1 MSLGRGMAG
10 TETAVEAAR
19 RYIIKRPRL
28 TRLLDRAN
36 ARVLML
42 IAPAGFGKTTLARE
56 WAGDQ
61 TNVWYQGTTA
71 TADVAAL
78 AAGLSEVVSELIPD
92 AGSRMIHR
100 MRATGT
106 PEEDVDVLA
115 ELFAENLADW
125 PEDAWLVFDDYQFA
139 MEATA
144 PERFIEVLLRDAPVQ
159 LLLTSRKRPSWASAR
174 RLLYGEVYEL
184 GRTELAMDH
193 DEAASVL
200 AHRKDAPAAGLVALA
215 EGWPAVIGLAA
226 LTDDFELPEGSLPD
240 ALYDYFAEELYQA
253 AEEPLQRALCRL
265 ALAPTL
271 AYEVADFLLGPDAPD
286 VIRAGVRLGFLNP
299 RVNAIELHPLLR
311 TFLEAKSRETVFD
324 NERAVRELAEYLSA
338 QGRWDDAFALI
349 DRSFSED
356 VFIALL
362 ERGLLVLLDHRRLRT
377 LTRWL
382 RLAESKA
389 VDAPVVELAEA
400 EIAFHDGLRRKA
412 EALALHAASRLDKAH
427 PLRSRALYVA
437 GSSARMDF
445 HNERAADCYE
455 KALRDAVTRGA
466 RRDAVWGKFSVAL
479 DLGEAGANALLQELI
494 NLNDGTA
501 SSEARLAICQHL
513 MASRTGGDLKVVSD
527 LFEASSYLLPRINDP
542 LVASSYLTTKAM
554 LLCQLAE
561 YDRALQ
567 AAHQAEQ
574 YARDVRVPFA
584 IPHSKKMR
592 ALAATGV
599 RHFSRAKQVIEW
611 LEHEAKTAQDIFL
624 ELESKLLRSRLLIVQ
639 GLAGPGADVLRKSPP
654 RFPFEGERGE
664 YLATRGLALAC
675 ASHPK
680 EAIRLV
686 DEAELIASTVEVRTL
701 VPCTRAVV
709 ALLEGH
715 TSRIDLAIEAF
726 HISRE
731 LGAFDC
737 FVIAYRG
744 YPELLAAATRDTRAE
759 EALNE
764 LIDRAHDWPLA
775 RKAGM
780 TRPRGEPSGAVLTPR
795 EIEVLNLIAQGLT
808 NRAIAEALFIS
819 HATAKVHVLHILEK
833 LGVRS
838 RTEAALR
845 AALDSEN
852 DIGD

>member
-1 MSLGRGMAG
+1 MAG
-10 TETAVEAAR
+10 IETAVEAAR

-28 TRLLDRAN
+28 TRLLDKAN

-56 WAGDQ
+56 WAGDR
-61 TNVWYQGTTA
+61 THVWYQGTSA

-115 ELFAENLADW
+115 ELFAEDLTEW

-139 MEATA
+139 MEARA
-144 PERFIEVLLRDAPVQ
+144 PERFIEVLLRDAPLRV
-159 LLLTSRKRPSWASAR
+159 LLTSRKRPSWASAR

-240 ALYDYFAEELYQA
+240 TLYDYFAEELYQA

-271 AYEVADFLLGPDAPD
+271 TYEVAEFLLGPDAPD

-299 RVNAIELHPLLR
+299 RANAIELHPLLR
-311 TFLEAKSRETVFD
+311 TFLDSKSRETVF
-324 NERAVRELAEYLSA
+324 NVERAVRELADYLSA
-338 QGRWDDAFALI
+338 EGRWDDAFTLI
-349 DRSFSED
+349 ARSFSED
-356 VFIALL
+356 LFTSLL
-362 ERGLLVLLDHRRLRT
+362 ERGLLVLLDSRRLRT

-382 RLAESKA
+382 KLAESKA
-389 VDAPVVELAEA
+389 VEAPVVELAEA
-400 EIAFHDGLRRKA
+400 EIAFHEGLRRKA
-412 EALALHAASRLDKAH
+412 EALALHAATRLNKGH
-427 PLRSRALYVA
+427 PLRSRAFYVA

-445 HNERAADCYE
+445 HNERAANCYE
-455 KALRDAVTRGA
+455 KALRDAITTGA

-479 DLGEAGANALLQELI
+479 DLADAGAATLLQELI
-494 NLNDGTA
+494 NLNDGSA
-501 SSEARLAICQHL
+501 SSEARLAISQHL
-513 MASRTGGDLKVVSD
+513 MASRTGGDLRALTD
-527 LFEASSYLLPRINDP
+527 RFEASDYLLPRINDP
-542 LVASSYLTTKAM
+542 LVASSFLTTKAM

-561 YDRALQ
+561 YDHAIR
-567 AAHQAEQ
+567 AAHEAEQ
-574 YARDVRVPFA
+574 YARDVRIPFA

-592 ALAATGV
+592 ALAATGI
-599 RHFSRAKQVIEW
+599 RHFSRAKQLIEG
-611 LEHEAKTAQDIFL
+611 LEHEARTRQDIFL
-624 ELESKLLRSRLLIVQ
+624 ELESALLRSRLLIVQ
-639 GLAGPGADVLRKSPP
+639 GLAAQGADVLRKPPP

-675 ASHPK
+675 ARRPK

-686 DEAELIASTVEVRTL
+686 EQAESISGTVEVRTL
-701 VPCTRAVV
+701 VPCTRAIV
-709 ALLEGH
+709 ALLEGQ
-715 TSRIDLAIEAF
+715 TSRTDLAVESF
-726 HISRE
+726 RTTRD
-731 LGAFDC
+731 LGSSDC

-744 YPELLAAATRDTRAE
+744 CPQLLAAASEDTRAE
-759 EALNE
+759 KILNE

-775 RKAGM
+775 RKVGVV
-780 TRPRGEPSGAVLTPR
+780 RPRNEASGALLTPR
-795 EIEVLNLIAQGLT
+795 ETEVLNLVAQGLT

-819 HATAKVHVLHILEK
+819 QATVKVHVLHIFEK

-838 RTEAALR
+838 RTEAALKI
-845 AALDSEN
+845 ALESES
-852 DIGD
+852 IGE